1 MKKRYGVLV
10 IDNFSGSRE
19 DTIEIELEIGKRVD
33 YVWEFLKKVRNSY
46 GEINRK
52 QSIMDEAK
60 LEELRGKQND

>member
-19 DTIEIELEIGKRVD
+19 DAIEIELEIGKRVD
-33 YVWEFLKKVRNSY
+33 YVWEFLKKVRYKY

-52 QSIMDEAK
+52 KSIMD
-60 LEELRGKQND
+60 R